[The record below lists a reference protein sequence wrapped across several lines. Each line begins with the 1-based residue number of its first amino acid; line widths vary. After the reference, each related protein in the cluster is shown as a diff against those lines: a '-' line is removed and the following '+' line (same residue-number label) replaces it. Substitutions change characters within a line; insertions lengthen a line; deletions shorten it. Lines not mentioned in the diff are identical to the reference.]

1 MQEKGPYD
9 LALLFVSGVRV
20 YEHLNTQPPSIG
32 ALSVLLRI
40 SEEELARISRRLEEK
55 GIISIV
61 RSGADVRVVVAD
73 HTKIEEIPKDQ
84 ESSKMLDEI
93 SQFKSKQ
100 LSRLKEI
107 EEALGKNSDKA
118 SMFSELEK
126 ALRDPSTLKKKNP
139 LD

>member
-20 YEHLNTQPPSIG
+20 YEHLNTQPPSIA

-40 SEEELARISRRLEEK
+40 SEEELTRISRRLDEK

-73 HTKIEEIPKDQ
+73 HTKIEEIPKVQ
-84 ESSKMLDEI
+84 ESPKMLDEI

-100 LSRLKEI
+100 QSRLKEI

-126 ALRDPSTLKKKNP
+126 ALRDPSTM
-139 LD
+139 